1 MWKVCAFFTKS
12 VLYEE
17 HSRRLVE
24 SLKRFNLSCDVIA
37 VDSLGDWYTNIQ
49 YKPTFLKQMLEKHHP
64 NSVVYVDVDAIFCRH
79 PKYFDKLDST
89 PEVNIAV
96 HVLDHSKYRRKN
108 HPPEMLSGT
117 IFLKNTEITK
127 QIVDEWILECR
138 KDPKLWD
145 QRALA
150 NVLRRYK
157 YHLLPEEY
165 TMIFDY
171 MSSVKNPVIKHFQAS
186 REARRKVSTKKK
198 QIVVL
203 PRRVVKNGNVHKI
216 RGIR

>member
-1 MWKVCAFFTKS
+1 
-12 VLYEE
+12 
-17 HSRRLVE
+17 
-24 SLKRFNLSCDVIA
+24 
-37 VDSLGDWYTNIQ
+37 
-49 YKPTFLKQMLEKHHP
+49 MLEKHHP

>member
-1 MWKVCAFFTKS
+1 MWTICAYYTKKTT
-12 VLYEE
+12 YEE
-17 HSRRLVE
+17 HSKKFTE
-24 SLKRFNLSCDVIA
+24 SVKQFNLPHDVVP
-37 VDSLGDWYTNIQ
+37 VDNKGNWYVNMQ
-49 YKPTFLKQMLEKHHP
+49 YKPAFLKKMLEKHHP
-64 NSVVYVDVDAIFCRH
+64 NSIVYVDIDAIFCR
-79 PKYFDKLDST
+79 PPSYFDKLDST

-117 IFLKNTEITK
+117 IFLKNTETTK
-127 QIVDEWILECR
+127 QIVDEWILECS

-165 TMIFDY
+165 CMIFDY
-171 MSSVKNPVIKHFQAS
+171 MSSVKNPAIKHFQAS
-186 REARRKVSTKKK
+186 RESRRGNVEKKRR
-198 QIVVL
+198 VVL

-216 RGIR
+216 RRIR